1 MANYTAQALSFK
13 FGYYKVCGNME
24 KSNQYFVYFFT
35 FTITPTILCGLKMST
50 DMSKIAKHVLT
61 MINEFCKLV

>member
-24 KSNQYFVYFFT
+24 KSNQYFCLFFDFYNDT
-35 FTITPTILCGLKMST
+35 Y
-50 DMSKIAKHVLT
+50 
-61 MINEFCKLV
+61 NLVWLENVNRCE